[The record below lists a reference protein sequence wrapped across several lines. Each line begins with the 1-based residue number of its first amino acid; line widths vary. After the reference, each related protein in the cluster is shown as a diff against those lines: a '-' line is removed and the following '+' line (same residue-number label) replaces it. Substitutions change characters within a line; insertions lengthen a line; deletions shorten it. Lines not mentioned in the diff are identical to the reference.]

1 MMFSTPVTE
10 FPRAFALNGED
21 KILALGSC
29 FASVVGQRL
38 KDNRMDILLNP
49 TGTLYNPLSIFRIIN
64 MAVDVAENKASAEE
78 LASKPVF
85 KGLDGRWHSWDAA
98 TVVSADSQ
106 KECIQNMSN
115 AITLIANQ
123 IKSMSVM
130 MLTFGTD
137 RYYVLR
143 QPIDGEQE
151 HSAGKQEP
159 HKETPIVANCHKMPQ
174 SLFDEKSASVDQ
186 IAGDF
191 ALMIRRVLQIRPNL
205 KVILTVSPY
214 RYLKYG
220 LHGSQLSK
228 SRLLLAVDKIQRTF
242 GQVAYFP
249 AYEIINDE
257 LRDYRF
263 YAPDMVHPSPV
274 AEDYVWEVFCN
285 HYVGERLRLFFHE
298 WTLIMRFR
306 AHRPIYGDPPVE
318 AQQSMRA
325 REENLKRR
333 FPEMFTPKSPE
344 NELHT
349 A

>member
-38 KDNRMDILLNP
+38 KDNRMDVLLNP

-64 MAVDVAENKASAEE
+64 MAMDVAEGKASAKEV
-78 LASKPVF
+78 ASKSVF
-85 KGLDGRWHSWDAA
+85 EGLDGRWHSWDAA
-98 TVVSADSQ
+98 TVVSAGSQ

-115 AITLIANQ
+115 AITLIASK
-123 IKSMSVM
+123 IKGMSVM

-137 RYYVLR
+137 RYYALR
-143 QPIDGEQE
+143 QPIGKKQE
-151 HSAGKQEP
+151 HSAGKQKP
-159 HKETPIVANCHKMPQ
+159 DKEAPVVANCHKMPQ
-174 SLFDEKSASVDQ
+174 SLFDEKSASVEQ
-186 IAGDF
+186 IADGF
-191 ALMIRRVLQIRPNL
+191 AKMIGRVMQIRPDL

-228 SRLLLAVDKIQRTF
+228 SRLLLAVDIIQQDF
-242 GQVAYFP
+242 GQVTYFP

-263 YAPDMVHPSPV
+263 YAPDMLHPSPV

-285 HYVGERLRLFFHE
+285 HYVSERLRLFFHE
-298 WTLIMRFR
+298 WMPIMRFR
-306 AHRPIYGDPPVE
+306 AHRPINSEPPVE
-318 AQQSMRA
+318 AQQSMQA
-325 REENLKRR
+325 REDNLKHR
-333 FPEMFTPKSPE
+333 FPEMFTPNGHK
-344 NELHT
+344 NEL
-349 A
+349 